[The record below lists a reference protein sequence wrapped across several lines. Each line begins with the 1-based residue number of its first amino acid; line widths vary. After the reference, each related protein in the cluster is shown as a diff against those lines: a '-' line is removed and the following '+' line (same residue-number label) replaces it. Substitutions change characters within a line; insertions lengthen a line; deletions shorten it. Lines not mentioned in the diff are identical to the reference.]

1 MGKGEGQ
8 IFSKMSDFFPSIP
21 LSHNVECSVLNGVKR
36 MSNYFPQSHSA
47 LYFTESTRQIPSHSS
62 TVLYASRKVHVKFLP
77 TIPQCS
83 MLQGKYTSN
92 SFPQSH
98 SALCFTESTYQMTS
112 HNRTVLYASRKTH
125 VKILPTIP
133 QCSIL
138 HGKHT
143 PKSFSESHS
152 ALCFTENMS
161 VNYFP

>member
-83 MLQGKYTSN
+83 MLHGKHISN
-92 SFPQSH
+92 DIPQSH
-98 SALCFTESTYQMTS
+98 SALCFTENTRQNPS
-112 HNRTVLYASRKTH
+112 HNPTVLHTSRKAHT
-125 VKILPTIP
+125 KILLRIP
-133 QCSIL
+133 QCSML
-138 HGKHT
+138 HGKHV
-143 PKSFSESHS
+143 S
-152 ALCFTENMS
+152 
-161 VNYFP
+161 